1 MTRTITTFSGKFF
14 QKPESKWII
23 NTMYLFFLWVV
34 FSVLNHI
41 PNIWNT
47 QMHIND
53 THIKLIEK
61 EWIYNKLFNNMD
73 ARYLVCWL
81 KFFFFFNTWFNIN
94 SFIFLRLTYAQ
105 IYWIALRRHW
115 NGTIALRRYWNG
127 IIDKFGWENL

>member
-14 QKPESKWII
+14 QKLESKWII
-23 NTMYLFFLWVV
+23 DTLYLFCLWIV

-53 THIKLIEK
+53 MHIKLIEK
-61 EWIYNKLFNNMD
+61 EWIYNKLSNNTH
-73 ARYLVCWL
+73 ARYLVCWS

-94 SFIFLRLTYAQ
+94 SFIFLRLAYAQ
-105 IYWIALRRHW
+105 IYWIALRRYW
-115 NGTIALRRYWNG
+115 NGTLALRRYWNG
-127 IIDKFGWENL
+127 ILDKFGWENL